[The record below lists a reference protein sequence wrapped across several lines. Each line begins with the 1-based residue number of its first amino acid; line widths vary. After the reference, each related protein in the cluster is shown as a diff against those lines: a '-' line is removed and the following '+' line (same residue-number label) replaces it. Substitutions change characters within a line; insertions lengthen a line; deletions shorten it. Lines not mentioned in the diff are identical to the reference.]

1 MVLILTVL
9 AWDGCEL
16 NWPAHAL
23 ALLLVEKGREIYQ
36 KCQRKTIMRRKAN
49 FIVLGIVVLTGLLL
63 AACTGASQQVDRD
76 DPSVDIASQQQE
88 VDESAPVENAEV
100 SEGEDAAPAPEL
112 PESAPADV
120 RPTPRPELSA
130 TEPSTVN
137 LASGKPVLLE
147 FFAFW

>member
-1 MVLILTVL
+1 
-9 AWDGCEL
+9 
-16 NWPAHAL
+16 
-23 ALLLVEKGREIYQ
+23 LLVEKGENYQ
-36 KCQRKTIMRRKAN
+36 KCQRVYIMRRKAN
-49 FIVLGIVVLTGLLL
+49 LIVLAFVVLTGLLL
-63 AACTGASQQVDRD
+63 AACTGTLPQVDPD
-76 DPSVDIASQQQE
+76 DPSADIASQQQE
-88 VDESAPVENAEV
+88 VDEGAPVGNVEV
-100 SEGEDAAPAPEL
+100 SEGEDAAPAPVL

>member
-1 MVLILTVL
+1 
-9 AWDGCEL
+9 
-16 NWPAHAL
+16 
-23 ALLLVEKGREIYQ
+23 
-36 KCQRKTIMRRKAN
+36 MRRKAN

-76 DPSVDIASQQQE
+76 DPSVDSASQQKE
-88 VDESAPVENAEV
+88 VDQGAPVGDVEV
-100 SEGEDAAPAPEL
+100 SEGEGAAPAP
-112 PESAPADV
+112 PESAPADAK
-120 RPTPRPELSA
+120 PTPRPELSA

>member
-1 MVLILTVL
+1 
-9 AWDGCEL
+9 
-16 NWPAHAL
+16 
-23 ALLLVEKGREIYQ
+23 
-36 KCQRKTIMRRKAN
+36 MRSKAN

-88 VDESAPVENAEV
+88 VDEGAPVENVEV
-100 SEGEDAAPAPEL
+100 SEGEDAAPAP
-112 PESAPADV
+112 PESAPTDV
-120 RPTPRPELSA
+120 KPTPRPELSA

>member
-1 MVLILTVL
+1 
-9 AWDGCEL
+9 
-16 NWPAHAL
+16 
-23 ALLLVEKGREIYQ
+23 
-36 KCQRKTIMRRKAN
+36 MRRKAN

-76 DPSVDIASQQQE
+76 DPSVDSASQQQE
-88 VDESAPVENAEV
+88 VDQGAPVGDVEV
-100 SEGEDAAPAPEL
+100 SEGEGAAPAP
-112 PESAPADV
+112 PESAPADPK
-120 RPTPRPELSA
+120 PTPRPELSA

>member
-1 MVLILTVL
+1 
-9 AWDGCEL
+9 
-16 NWPAHAL
+16 
-23 ALLLVEKGREIYQ
+23 
-36 KCQRKTIMRRKAN
+36 MRRKAN
-49 FIVLGIVVLTGLLL
+49 FIVLGIVVLTGMLL

-88 VDESAPVENAEV
+88 VDEGAPVVNVEV
-100 SEGEDAAPAPEL
+100 SEGEDTAPAPVL
-112 PESAPADV
+112 PESVPADV

>member
-1 MVLILTVL
+1 
-9 AWDGCEL
+9 
-16 NWPAHAL
+16 
-23 ALLLVEKGREIYQ
+23 
-36 KCQRKTIMRRKAN
+36 MRRKAN

-76 DPSVDIASQQQE
+76 DPSVDSASQQQE
-88 VDESAPVENAEV
+88 VDQGAPVGDVEV
-100 SEGEDAAPAPEL
+100 SEGEGAAPAPPESAPAP
-112 PESAPADV
+112 PESAPADPK
-120 RPTPRPELSA
+120 PTPRPELSA